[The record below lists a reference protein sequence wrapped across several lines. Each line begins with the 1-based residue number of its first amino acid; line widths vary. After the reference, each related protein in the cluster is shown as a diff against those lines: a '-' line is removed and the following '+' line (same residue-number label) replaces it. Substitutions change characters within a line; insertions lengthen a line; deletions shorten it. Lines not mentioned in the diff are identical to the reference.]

1 MLILYMVKLVF
12 HAGKLNGIENIAMI
26 VYGGVAHLPLVRA
39 FGSSQLAITSQ
50 SAAQHLRP
58 HLLGAPIVRSITQG
72 LVPGLSSG
80 GPPDVAPPPGRV
92 GRAQRRLQLAGGCI
106 GCR

>member
-72 LVPGLSSG
+72 LVPVTFRK
-80 GPPDVAPPPGRV
+80 DVAG
-92 GRAQRRLQLAGGCI
+92 RRLFRPPAERVTPPWLLWHLAVH
-106 GCR
+106 